1 MTIRDTLLGN
11 VTTALTGTSVSVS
24 SELPFD
30 GSGTPL
36 HIKNKRVLYITA
48 ETQDVTTLFP
58 VLDRA
63 DVFQNETNLTGLVCV
78 DAKNLP
84 TDMDAVIQSVLLS
97 RQSVDNQSINECS
110 VTPELQDDMIV
121 YTFVYRF
128 VTIN

>member
-30 GSGTPL
+30 GSGIPL
-36 HIKNKRVLYITA
+36 HIKNKRVFYITA
-48 ETQDVTTLFP
+48 ETQDISTVFAT
-58 VLDRA
+58 LDRN
-63 DVFQNETNLTGLVCV
+63 DVFQNEVNLTGYICV

-84 TDMDAVIQSVLLS
+84 TDMDAVIDGVLLS
-97 RQSVDNQSINECS
+97 RQSVDNQSVNECS
-110 VTPELQDDMIV
+110 VTPDLQDDMIV

>member
-30 GSGTPL
+30 GSGIPL

-58 VLDRA
+58 VLDRQ

-84 TDMDAVIQSVLLS
+84 TDMDDIIQSVLLS

>member
-48 ETQDVTTLFP
+48 ETQDITTLFP